1 MTPLARAVRR
11 WWRSRGHGVHSPFAY
26 RFITTVLRQRGA
38 AAYYAWP
45 RVEAMP
51 SPEWHKLLFRLVC
64 EFAPSRVDA
73 LRLADTERE
82 AIALADSRVE
92 VCADTPGIPFAGIR
106 LTAPGVEVLVERN
119 ITGHDS
125 RWAALLASMT
135 SGMTF
140 TDGLVGIAVI
150 ALVLPRQDYEVN
162 FLLL

>member
-1 MTPLARAVRR
+1 
-11 WWRSRGHGVHSPFAY
+11 
-26 RFITTVLRQRGA
+26 
-38 AAYYAWP
+38 
-45 RVEAMP
+45 MP

-150 ALVLPRQDYEVN
+150 RHDLPRQDYEVN
-162 FLLL
+162 FLQL

>member
-51 SPEWHKLLFRLVC
+51 SPEWHKPLFRLVC

-150 ALVLPRQDYEVN
+150 RHDLPRQDYEVN
-162 FLLL
+162 FLQL

>member
-38 AAYYAWP
+38 APDDARP
-45 RVEAMP
+45 RVHPMP

-73 LRLADTERE
+73 LRLTDTERE
-82 AIALADSRVE
+82 AIVLADSRVE
-92 VCADTPGIPFAGIR
+92 VSADTTGIPFAGIR

-150 ALVLPRQDYEVN
+150 RHDLPRQDYEVN
-162 FLLL
+162 FLQL

>member
-73 LRLADTERE
+73 LRLTDTERE
-82 AIALADSRVE
+82 AIVLADSRVE
-92 VCADTPGIPFAGIR
+92 VCADTPDIPFAGIR

-140 TDGLVGIAVI
+140 TAGLVGIAVI
-150 ALVLPRQDYEVN
+150 RHDLPRQDYEVN
-162 FLLL
+162 FLQL